1 MMITLTRE
9 QLEER
14 LAALHRASLELVQD
28 ISLESLLERIAIV
41 ACEQVSARYAAVGV
55 LNENGELDQF
65 IPIGMTPAEIQKMAH
80 PPRGKGLI
88 GALRNSRQTI
98 RLKNIA
104 DDPRSAG
111 FPAHH
116 PKMHSFLGVPIRLG
130 ESQLGQIYLTEKIAA
145 NEFSHDD
152 EIVIETLA
160 AYAAVAISNARLYQ
174 ELRQRDRA
182 LTRRT
187 DDMTLLNELASTLA
201 SEPDID
207 EILNTA
213 LDRAVGYVG
222 VEAAEIHLRDE
233 ESTVLHL
240 VAHRDHGL
248 GRIWNRDFFEIGQ
261 GLVGTTAQTGQLQAF
276 RLEEENNIHLRKALL
291 KNEVQQILCFPLTSR
306 IGVLGVL
313 TIASRYPKPF
323 AETELQLM
331 TSIGSWTATAIENVR
346 LNIKGKRLAILEERE
361 RIAMDLHD
369 GIIQSI
375 YAVGLTLEHAR
386 LLLAEDVEQARPKIV
401 QSIDGLNSTIRDI
414 RAYIMDLKPRQLFD
428 QNLENG
434 IRRLIKEFEAS
445 TQIEA
450 TLVIK
455 AEELDNIPASQA
467 MTLFH
472 ICQEALANAAK
483 HSRAQYVEVYVWRTA
498 ERLVLEV
505 TDNGRGFYTEKI
517 NVTLGHGLSNMQTRA
532 KNVGGDVEI
541 TSEISH
547 GTTIMAW
554 VPVKSP

>member
-1 MMITLTRE
+1 MITLSRE

-41 ACEQVSARYAAVGV
+41 ACEQVGARYAAVGV
-55 LNENGELDQF
+55 ENENGELDQF
-65 IPIGMTPAEIQKMAH
+65 IPIGMTPAEIKKMVH
-80 PPRGKGLI
+80 PPRGSGLI
-88 GALRNSRQTI
+88 GALMNTRQTI
-98 RLKNIA
+98 RLDDISG
-104 DDPRSAG
+104 DPRSAG
-111 FPAHH
+111 FPPHH
-116 PKMHSFLGVPIRLG
+116 PKMETFLGVPIRLG
-130 ESQLGQIYLTEKIAA
+130 ESQLGQIYLTEKTDGAT
-145 NEFSHDD
+145 FSHDD
-152 EIVIETLA
+152 EVVLETLA
-160 AYAAVAISNARLYQ
+160 GYAAVAISNARLYK

-187 DDMTLLNELASTLA
+187 DDLTLLNDLASKLT

-207 EILNTA
+207 EILKSA
-213 LDRAVGYVG
+213 LDRAVGYIS

-233 ESTVLHL
+233 ESTILHL

-248 GRIWNRDFFEIGQ
+248 GRIWNRDSFEIGQ
-261 GLVGTTAQTGQLQAF
+261 GLVGTTAQTGLLQAF
-276 RLEEENNIHLRKALL
+276 RLEEENNIHLRKALI
-291 KNEVQQILCFPLTSR
+291 KTEVQQVLCFPLTSR
-306 IGVLGVL
+306 VGVLGVL

-331 TSIGSWTATAIENVR
+331 TSIGSWTATAIENLR

-386 LLLAEDVEQARPKIV
+386 LLLSEDLEQSRAKII
-401 QSIDGLNSTIRDI
+401 QSIDGLNTTIRDI
-414 RAYIMDLKPRQLFD
+414 RAYIMDLKPRQLID

-455 AEELDNIPASQA
+455 TEELDNIPAGQA
-467 MTLFH
+467 MAFFH
-472 ICQEALANAAK
+472 ICQEALGNAAK

-505 TDNGRGFYTEKI
+505 TDNGLGFDLEKI
-517 NVTLGHGLSNMQTRA
+517 STNLGHGLSNMHTRA
-532 KNVGGDVEI
+532 KNVGGDMEI
-541 TSEISH
+541 TSEIGR
-547 GTTIMAW
+547 GTTVMAW
-554 VPVKSP
+554 VPVKPA

>member
-1 MMITLTRE
+1 MITLSRE

-28 ISLESLLERIAIV
+28 ISLESLLERIAII
-41 ACEQVSARYAAVGV
+41 ACEQVGARYAAVGV
-55 LNENGELDQF
+55 LNENGELEQF
-65 IPIGMTPAEIQKMAH
+65 IPIGMTPAEIKKMAH
-80 PPRGKGLI
+80 SPRGSGLI
-88 GALRNSRQTI
+88 GALMNTRQTI
-98 RLKNIA
+98 RLADIA

-111 FPAHH
+111 FPPHH
-116 PKMHSFLGVPIRLG
+116 PEMKSFLGVPIRLG
-130 ESQLGQIYLTEKIAA
+130 ESQLGQIYLTEK
-145 NEFSHDD
+145 NNDTEFSRDD
-152 EIVIETLA
+152 EVVLETLA

-187 DDMTLLNELASTLA
+187 NDLTLLNDLASKLT
-201 SEPDID
+201 SESDID
-207 EILNTA
+207 EILNSA
-213 LDRAVGYVG
+213 LDRAVGYIS

-233 ESTVLHL
+233 ESTILHL

-248 GRIWNRDFFEIGQ
+248 GRIWNSDSFEIGQ
-261 GLVGTTAQTGQLQAF
+261 GLVGTTAQTGLLQAF
-276 RLEEENNIHLRKALL
+276 RLEEENNIHLRKTIL
-291 KNEVQQILCFPLTSR
+291 KSEVRQVLCFPLTSR
-306 IGVLGVL
+306 VGVLGVL
-313 TIASRYPKPF
+313 SIASRYPKPF

-331 TSIGSWTATAIENVR
+331 TSIGSWTATAIENLR

-386 LLLAEDVEQARPKIV
+386 LLLSDDVEQSRTKIV
-401 QSIDGLNSTIRDI
+401 QSIDGLNTTIRDI
-414 RAYIMDLKPRQLFD
+414 RAYIMDLKPRQLMD

-455 AEELDNIPASQA
+455 TEELENIPAAQA
-467 MTLFH
+467 MALFH
-472 ICQEALANAAK
+472 ICQEALGNAAK
-483 HSRAQYVEVYVWRTA
+483 HSRAQYVEVYIWRTP
-498 ERLVLEV
+498 ERVVLEV
-505 TDNGRGFYTEKI
+505 TDNGLGFDLEKI
-517 NVTLGHGLSNMQTRA
+517 STNLGHGLANMHRRA
-532 KNVGGDVEI
+532 KNVGGDLEI
-541 TSEISH
+541 TSEIGH

-554 VPVKSP
+554 VPAKPA

>member
-1 MMITLTRE
+1 MITLTRE

-28 ISLESLLERIAIV
+28 ISLESLLERIAIM
-41 ACEQVSARYAAVGV
+41 ACEQVGARYAAVGV
-55 LNENGELDQF
+55 LNENGDLDQF
-65 IPIGMTPAEIQKMAH
+65 IPIGMTPAEIQKMDH
-80 PPRGKGLI
+80 PPRGTGLI
-88 GALRNSRQTI
+88 GALLNSRQTI
-98 RLKNIA
+98 RLDDIA
-104 DDPRSAG
+104 SDPRSSG
-111 FPAHH
+111 FPPNH
-116 PKMHSFLGVPIRLG
+116 PKMRSFLGVPIRLG

-145 NEFSHDD
+145 DEFSHDD

-187 DDMTLLNELASTLA
+187 DDLTLLNDLASKLT
-201 SEPDID
+201 SEADID
-207 EILNTA
+207 EILNSA
-213 LDRAVGYVG
+213 LDRAVGYIS

-240 VAHRDHGL
+240 AAHRDHGL
-248 GRIWNRDFFEIGQ
+248 GRIWTHDSFDIGQ
-261 GLVGTTAQTGQLQAF
+261 GLVGTTAKIGQSKTF
-276 RLEEENNIHLRKALL
+276 RLEEGNNPHLRKALL
-291 KNEVQQILCFPLTSR
+291 KSEVQQILCFPLTSR
-306 IGVLGVL
+306 TGVLGVL

-331 TSIGSWTATAIENVR
+331 TSIGSWTATAIENLR

-386 LLLAEDVEQARPKIV
+386 LLLSEDLEQARGKIV

-434 IRRLIKEFEAS
+434 IRRLIKEFEAN

-455 AEELDNIPASQA
+455 AEKLDNIPAIQA

-472 ICQEALANAAK
+472 ICQEALGNVAK
-483 HSRAQYVEVYVWRTA
+483 HSRAQYVEVYVWRTT

-505 TDNGRGFYTEKI
+505 TDNGRGFDLEKVSA
-517 NVTLGHGLSNMQTRA
+517 NLGHGLSNMQTRA
-532 KNVGGDVEI
+532 KNVGGDIEI
-541 TSEISH
+541 TSETGH

-554 VPVKSP
+554 VPVKIP

>member
-1 MMITLTRE
+1 M
-9 QLEER
+9 EER

-41 ACEQVSARYAAVGV
+41 ACEQVGARYAAVGV
-55 LNENGELDQF
+55 LNENGDLDQF
-65 IPIGMTPAEIQKMAH
+65 IPIGMTPSEIQKMAN
-80 PPRGKGLI
+80 PPRGTGLI
-88 GALRNSRQTI
+88 GALLNSRQTI
-98 RLKNIA
+98 RLANITV
-104 DDPRSAG
+104 DPRSSG

-116 PKMHSFLGVPIRLG
+116 PRMRSFLGVPIRLG
-130 ESQLGQIYLTEKIAA
+130 ESQLGQIYLTEKKEAD
-145 NEFSHDD
+145 EFSRDD

-187 DDMTLLNELASTLA
+187 DDLTLLNDLASKLT
-201 SEPDID
+201 SEADID
-207 EILNTA
+207 EILNSA
-213 LDRAVGYVG
+213 LDRAVGYIS

-233 ESTVLHL
+233 EGTVLHL

-248 GRIWNRDFFEIGQ
+248 GRIWNRDSFEIGQ

-276 RLEEENNIHLRKALL
+276 RLAEETNIHLRKALL
-291 KNEVQQILCFPLTSR
+291 KSEVQQILCFPLTSR

-331 TSIGSWTATAIENVR
+331 TSIGSWTATAIENLR

-386 LLLAEDVEQARPKIV
+386 LLLAED
-401 QSIDGLNSTIRDI
+401 N
-414 RAYIMDLKPRQLFD
+414 
-428 QNLENG
+428 
-434 IRRLIKEFEAS
+434 
-445 TQIEA
+445 
-450 TLVIK
+450 
-455 AEELDNIPASQA
+455 
-467 MTLFH
+467 
-472 ICQEALANAAK
+472 
-483 HSRAQYVEVYVWRTA
+483 
-498 ERLVLEV
+498 
-505 TDNGRGFYTEKI
+505 
-517 NVTLGHGLSNMQTRA
+517 
-532 KNVGGDVEI
+532 
-541 TSEISH
+541 
-547 GTTIMAW
+547 
-554 VPVKSP
+554 

>member
-1 MMITLTRE
+1 MITLTRE

-41 ACEQVSARYAAVGV
+41 ACEQVAARYAAVGV

-65 IPIGMTPAEIQKMAH
+65 IPIGMTPAEIRRMDH
-80 PPRGKGLI
+80 PPRGNGLI
-88 GALRNSRQTI
+88 GALMNTRQTI
-98 RLKNIA
+98 RLEHISS
-104 DDPRSAG
+104 DPRSSG
-111 FPAHH
+111 FPPHH
-116 PKMHSFLGVPIRLG
+116 PKMDSFLGTPIRLG
-130 ESQLGQIYLTEKIAA
+130 ESQLGQIYLTDKMGGGT
-145 NEFSHDD
+145 FSHDD
-152 EIVIETLA
+152 EIVLETLA
-160 AYAAVAISNARLYQ
+160 AYAAVAISNARLYK

-187 DDMTLLNELASTLA
+187 DDLTLLNDLASKLT
-201 SEPDID
+201 SESDVD
-207 EILNTA
+207 EILNSA
-213 LDRAVGYVG
+213 LDRAAGYIG

-233 ESTVLHL
+233 ESSILHL

-248 GRIWNRDFFEIGQ
+248 GRIWNHESFEVGQ
-261 GLVGTTAQTGQLQAF
+261 GLIGTTAQTGQFQAF
-276 RLEEENNIHLRKALL
+276 RLAEEGNTHLRKALI
-291 KNEVQQILCFPLTSR
+291 KSEVQQILCFPLTGRSG
-306 IGVLGVL
+306 ILGVL

-331 TSIGSWTATAIENVR
+331 TSIGSWTATAIENLR

-386 LLLAEDVEQARPKIV
+386 LLLAEDVEKSRAKIV
-401 QSIDGLNSTIRDI
+401 QSIDGLNATIKDI
-414 RAYIMDLKPRQLFD
+414 RAYIMDLKPRQLLD

-434 IRRLIKEFEAS
+434 IRRLIKDFEAS

-450 TLVIK
+450 TLVLK
-455 AEELDNIPASQA
+455 AQNLDSIPASQA
-467 MTLFH
+467 LALFH
-472 ICQEALANAAK
+472 ICQEALGNAAK
-483 HSRAQYVEVYVWRTA
+483 HSGAQYVEIYIWRTD
-498 ERLVLEV
+498 ERVVLEV
-505 TDNGRGFYTEKI
+505 TDNGRGFSLERI
-517 NVTLGHGLSNMQTRA
+517 SANLGHGLSNMQTRA
-532 KNVGGDVEI
+532 KNVGGDIEI
-541 TSEISH
+541 TSEIGR

-554 VPVKSP
+554 VPLQIT

>member
-1 MMITLTRE
+1 MITLTRE

-41 ACEQVSARYAAVGV
+41 ACEQVAARYAAVGV

-65 IPIGMTPAEIQKMAH
+65 IPIGMTPTEIRRMDH
-80 PPRGKGLI
+80 PPRGIGLI
-88 GALRNSRQTI
+88 GALMNTRQTV
-98 RLKNIA
+98 RLEQISS
-104 DDPRSAG
+104 DPRSTG
-111 FPAHH
+111 FPPHH
-116 PKMHSFLGVPIRLG
+116 PKMESFLGAPIRLG
-130 ESQLGQIYLTEKIAA
+130 ESQLGQIYLTDKMGGGS
-145 NEFSHDD
+145 FSRDD
-152 EIVIETLA
+152 EIVLETLA
-160 AYAAVAISNARLYQ
+160 AYAAVAISNARLYK

-187 DDMTLLNELASTLA
+187 DDLTLLNDLASKLT
-201 SEPDID
+201 SESDID
-207 EILNTA
+207 EILDSA
-213 LDRAVGYVG
+213 LDRAAGYIG

-233 ESTVLHL
+233 ESTILHL
-240 VAHRDHGL
+240 VAYRDHGL
-248 GRIWNRDFFEIGQ
+248 GRIWNRESFEVGQ

-276 RLEEENNIHLRKALL
+276 RLAEASNSHLRKALV
-291 KNEVQQILCFPLTSR
+291 KSEVQQILCFPLTSR
-306 IGVLGVL
+306 SGILGVL

-331 TSIGSWTATAIENVR
+331 TSIGSWTATAIENLR
-346 LNIKGKRLAILEERE
+346 LNLKGKRLAILEERE

-386 LLLAEDVEQARPKIV
+386 LLLAEDVDKSRSKIV
-401 QSIDGLNSTIRDI
+401 QSIDGLNATIKDI
-414 RAYIMDLKPRQLFD
+414 RAYIMDLKPRQLLD

-434 IRRLIKEFEAS
+434 IRRLIKDFEAS

-450 TLVIK
+450 TLVLK
-455 AEELDNIPASQA
+455 AEDLDSIPANQA
-467 MTLFH
+467 LALFH
-472 ICQEALANAAK
+472 ICQEALGNAAK

-498 ERLVLEV
+498 ERVVLEV
-505 TDNGRGFYTEKI
+505 TDNGRGFNLDKVSA
-517 NVTLGHGLSNMQTRA
+517 NLGHGLANMQTRA
-532 KNVGGDVEI
+532 RNAGGDIEI

-554 VPVKSP
+554 VPVRIT

>member
-1 MMITLTRE
+1 MITLSRE

-28 ISLESLLERIAIV
+28 ISLESLLERIAII
-41 ACEQVSARYAAVGV
+41 ACEQVGARYAAVGV
-55 LNENGELDQF
+55 LNENGELEQF
-65 IPIGMTPAEIQKMAH
+65 IPIGMTPAEIKKMAH
-80 PPRGKGLI
+80 SPRGSGLI
-88 GALRNSRQTI
+88 GALMNTRQTI
-98 RLKNIA
+98 RLADIA

-111 FPAHH
+111 FPPHH
-116 PKMHSFLGVPIRLG
+116 PEMKSFLGVPIRLG
-130 ESQLGQIYLTEKIAA
+130 ESQLGQIYLTEK
-145 NEFSHDD
+145 NNDTEFSHDD
-152 EIVIETLA
+152 EVVLETLA

-187 DDMTLLNELASTLA
+187 NDLTLLNDLASKLT
-201 SEPDID
+201 SESDID
-207 EILNTA
+207 EILNSA
-213 LDRAVGYVG
+213 LDRAVGYIS

-233 ESTVLHL
+233 ESTILHL

-248 GRIWNRDFFEIGQ
+248 GRIWNSDSFEIGQ
-261 GLVGTTAQTGQLQAF
+261 GLVGTTAQTGLLQAF
-276 RLEEENNIHLRKALL
+276 RLEEENNIHLRKTIL
-291 KNEVQQILCFPLTSR
+291 KSEVRQVLCFPLTSR
-306 IGVLGVL
+306 VGVLGVL
-313 TIASRYPKPF
+313 SIASRYPKPF

-331 TSIGSWTATAIENVR
+331 TSIGSWTATAIENLR

-386 LLLAEDVEQARPKIV
+386 LLLSDDVEQSRTKIV
-401 QSIDGLNSTIRDI
+401 QSIDGLNTTIRDI
-414 RAYIMDLKPRQLFD
+414 RAYIMDLKPRQLMD

-455 AEELDNIPASQA
+455 TEELENIPAAQA
-467 MTLFH
+467 MALFH
-472 ICQEALANAAK
+472 ICQEALGNAAK
-483 HSRAQYVEVYVWRTA
+483 HSRAQYVEVYIWRTP
-498 ERLVLEV
+498 ERVVLEV
-505 TDNGRGFYTEKI
+505 TDNGLGFDLEKI
-517 NVTLGHGLSNMQTRA
+517 STNLGHGLANMHRRA
-532 KNVGGDVEI
+532 KNVGGDLEI
-541 TSEISH
+541 TSEIGH

-554 VPVKSP
+554 VPAKPA

>member
-1 MMITLTRE
+1 MITLTRE

-41 ACEQVSARYAAVGV
+41 ACEQVAARYAAVGV

-65 IPIGMTPAEIQKMAH
+65 IPIGMTPTEIRRMDH
-80 PPRGKGLI
+80 PPRGNGLI
-88 GALRNSRQTI
+88 GALMNTRQTV
-98 RLKNIA
+98 RLEQISG
-104 DDPRSAG
+104 DPRSTG
-111 FPAHH
+111 FPPHH
-116 PKMHSFLGVPIRLG
+116 PKMESFLGAPIRLG
-130 ESQLGQIYLTEKIAA
+130 ESQLGQIYLTDKMGGGP
-145 NEFSHDD
+145 FSRDD
-152 EIVIETLA
+152 EIVLETLA
-160 AYAAVAISNARLYQ
+160 AYAAVAISNARLYK

-187 DDMTLLNELASTLA
+187 DDLTLLNDLASKLT
-201 SEPDID
+201 SESDID
-207 EILNTA
+207 EILDSA
-213 LDRAVGYVG
+213 LDRAAGYIG

-233 ESTVLHL
+233 ESTILHL
-240 VAHRDHGL
+240 VAQRDHGL
-248 GRIWNRDFFEIGQ
+248 GRIWNRESFEVGQ

-276 RLEEENNIHLRKALL
+276 RLAEASNAHLRKALI
-291 KNEVQQILCFPLTSR
+291 KSEVQQILCFPLTSR
-306 IGVLGVL
+306 SGILGVL

-331 TSIGSWTATAIENVR
+331 TSIGSWTATAIENLR
-346 LNIKGKRLAILEERE
+346 LNLKGKRLAILEERE

-386 LLLAEDVEQARPKIV
+386 LLLAEDVDKSRSKIV
-401 QSIDGLNSTIRDI
+401 QSIDGLNATIKDI
-414 RAYIMDLKPRQLFD
+414 RAYIMDLKPRQLLD

-434 IRRLIKEFEAS
+434 IRRLIKDFEAS

-450 TLVIK
+450 TLVLK
-455 AEELDNIPASQA
+455 AEDLESIPPNQA
-467 MTLFH
+467 LALFH
-472 ICQEALANAAK
+472 ICQGALGNAAK

-498 ERLVLEV
+498 ERVVLEV
-505 TDNGRGFYTEKI
+505 TDNGRGFILDK
-517 NVTLGHGLSNMQTRA
+517 VSATLGHGLANMQTRA
-532 KNVGGDVEI
+532 KNAGGDIEI
-541 TSEISH
+541 TSEINH

-554 VPVKSP
+554 VPVRIT